1 MRPRSG
7 SRLAGK
13 PPRDT
18 VYKAIADF
26 RLGGKVVILQVY
38 LDLTWLKHTSR
49 RIALAGDKMPRVV
62 DR

>member
-13 PPRDT
+13 PTRDAA
-18 VYKAIADF
+18 YKTIADF
-26 RLGGKVVILQVY
+26 RLGDKVVILQVY

-49 RIALAGDKMPRVV
+49 RIALAGDKMPRGVY
-62 DR
+62 R